1 MRKIIIAIICLG
13 TALIMT
19 GCFGGM
25 EVNDRAFVQLMG
37 LERRDE
43 VYMVTLQ
50 IYKSESGSSEPD
62 VSKANSVSVS
72 GEGVT
77 VSSALADAELKIGR
91 KLFLGHIKMLIIGS
105 GIRNP
110 ADELALFTD
119 GSVSPSCPVVF
130 SEDPARTAGT
140 LLEEDSFSAEQF
152 LNIMSASA
160 SQGKTVYTSIADVAA
175 QAGVMGCGAALP
187 YVSANDEEKSV
198 KFNGLVFADRTGAV
212 GSLSEEDVPGVK
224 LLKNEFDSGDKITV
238 PIAVNGRKASAYITG
253 AKTCIKTKFSDGQ
266 LRINA
271 DIHIKIR
278 TAENPYGIT
287 SETIE
292 KAVRESV
299 FDTCTSAFST
309 AVWYNSCDI
318 FGIKKLVRRDCP
330 DFYNEYCSN
339 SKKYL
344 SESVLTIKVTSEKA
358 D

>member
-1 MRKIIIAIICLG
+1 MRKIIVIAICLVV
-13 TALIMT
+13 AVLMT

-37 LERRDE
+37 LEHQDE
-43 VYMVTLQ
+43 IYMVTLQ
-50 IYKSESGSSEPD
+50 IYKSESGSSEAD
-62 VSKANSVSVS
+62 VSKANSVTVS

-105 GIRNP
+105 GIKNP
-110 ADELALFTD
+110 SDELALFTD

-130 SEDPARTAGT
+130 SEDTAAAAGT
-140 LLEEDSFSAEQF
+140 LLEEGSFSAEQF

-160 SQGKTVYTSIADVAA
+160 SQGKTVYTSLADIAS
-175 QAGVMGCGAALP
+175 QTGVMDCGAALP
-187 YVSANDEEKSV
+187 YVSADENQKSV
-198 KFNGLVFADRTGAV
+198 RFDGLVFADRNGTFGF
-212 GSLSEEDVPGVK
+212 LSEEDVPGVK

-238 PIAVNGRKASAYITG
+238 PIAVNGRKASAVITG
-253 AKTCIKTKFSDGQ
+253 AHTCVKTEFTDGQ

-271 DIHIKIR
+271 DIHIKVK

-287 SETIE
+287 PETIE
-292 KAVRESV
+292 KAVQESIH
-299 FDTCTSAFST
+299 DTCTSAFST

-330 DFYNEYCSN
+330 EFYQKYCGDSR
-339 SKKYL
+339 KYL
-344 SESVLTIKVTSEKA
+344 SESILTVKVTSERA
-358 D
+358 E